1 MKSYD
6 IVEWGK
12 PLQEVLRDRPKP
24 VGTEVLVKVQA
35 CGICHSDLHIRDGLL
50 DLGNGKHIS
59 FESVGV
65 KLPFTM
71 GHEIV
76 GVVAEAGS
84 EASVKAGTPCV
95 VYPWHGCGTC
105 LNCTNGREVDCESGR
120 ALGTRKPG
128 GYSDY
133 VVVPHEQY
141 LLDYG
146 NLDPLLAATCACSG
160 LTSFSA
166 LKKLPPMLE
175 ADTLVLIGAGGL
187 GLAALG
193 LAPQLTSAR
202 LVVADIDDEKLA
214 RASAAG
220 AHEVVNLR
228 SENAA
233 RDLRKAA
240 PNGIRAIVDFVGSAQ
255 TTGVALESVARG
267 GTVVVVGLFGGAISL
282 STALL
287 PMRNVTLRGSYVGS
301 VEEMRALLD
310 LLQEKGKGSPVNLKS
325 LPMSAV
331 NEALEELA
339 QGRVAGRLLAIPG
352 Q

>member
-1 MKSYD
+1 MCWFPIS
-6 IVEWGK
+6 
-12 PLQEVLRDRPKP
+12 
-24 VGTEVLVKVQA
+24 T
-35 CGICHSDLHIRDGLL
+35 IRF
-50 DLGNGKHIS
+50 S
-59 FESVGV
+59 AESS
-65 KLPFTM
+65 T
-71 GHEIV
+71 
-76 GVVAEAGS
+76 
-84 EASVKAGTPCV
+84 
-95 VYPWHGCGTC
+95 
-105 LNCTNGREVDCESGR
+105 
-120 ALGTRKPG
+120 AL
-128 GYSDY
+128 YSAPQIPRLY
-133 VVVPHEQY
+133 
-141 LLDYG
+141 
-146 NLDPLLAATCACSG
+146 
-160 LTSFSA
+160 TSFDFSS
-166 LKKLPPMLE
+166 
-175 ADTLVLIGAGGL
+175 
-187 GLAALG
+187 LG

-267 GTVVVVGLFGGAISL
+267 GTVVVVGLFGGAITL

-325 LPMSAV
+325 LPMSSV

-339 QGRVAGRLLAIPG
+339 RGRVAGRLLAIPG